1 MSKYAKIILMVV
13 ICLAV
18 GYISSTVT
26 QSGVKTWYPTL
37 VKPFF
42 NPPNWVFA
50 PVWTALYILMGV
62 AAALV
67 WDKINVQ
74 KEDVKKALLFFG
86 VQLLLNSLWSYLFF
100 GLHNIFL
107 AAIEIVIL
115 LLLIYETFVIFKRI
129 DKNAGYMLIPYLAW
143 VGFATMLNISFLYLN

>member
-50 PVWTALYILMGV
+50 PVWTALYIL
-62 AAALV
+62 
-67 WDKINVQ
+67 
-74 KEDVKKALLFFG
+74 
-86 VQLLLNSLWSYLFF
+86 
-100 GLHNIFL
+100 
-107 AAIEIVIL
+107 
-115 LLLIYETFVIFKRI
+115 
-129 DKNAGYMLIPYLAW
+129 
-143 VGFATMLNISFLYLN
+143 